1 MNQMPFLLFGA
12 VNTIFLEEKT
22 SEQQIMYGCWMLIDS
37 NVILLQAQ
45 NLIYDDNETSPEE
58 EDEEEED
65 EDKKEKNKKI
75 DKEGLVSLIL

>member
-1 MNQMPFLLFGA
+1 MNQMPFLFFDL
-12 VNTIFLEEKT
+12 VKTMFLEDKT
-22 SEQQIMYGCWMLIDS
+22 GEQQIIYGCWMLIDS